1 MLSTQPQLR
10 SQNPQRGPR
19 KDGQGDHNH
28 GAGSS
33 PPDVSK
39 LDGEV

>member
-28 GAGSS
+28 GAERS
-33 PPDVSK
+33 PPDVPL